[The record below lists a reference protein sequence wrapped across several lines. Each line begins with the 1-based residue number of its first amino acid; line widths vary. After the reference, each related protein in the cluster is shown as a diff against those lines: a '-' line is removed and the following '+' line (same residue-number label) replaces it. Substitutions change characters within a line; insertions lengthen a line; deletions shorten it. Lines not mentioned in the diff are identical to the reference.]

1 MAAYHLIH
9 MNSFG
14 VRRDERGKSLKQL
27 QMICTLVWKSLQY
40 IFSVIN
46 ISPFCSEKVGTRTK
60 LINIDETANKGIVQ

>member
-1 MAAYHLIH
+1 ML
-9 MNSFG
+9 NFSFKP
-14 VRRDERGKSLKQL
+14 RIINNEALAKSLKQL
-27 QMICTLVWKSLQY
+27 HMISTLVWKSLQY

>member
-1 MAAYHLIH
+1 MAAYFLIH
-9 MNSFG
+9 MNIFG
-14 VRRDERGKSLKQL
+14 VRSKEKGKSLKQL